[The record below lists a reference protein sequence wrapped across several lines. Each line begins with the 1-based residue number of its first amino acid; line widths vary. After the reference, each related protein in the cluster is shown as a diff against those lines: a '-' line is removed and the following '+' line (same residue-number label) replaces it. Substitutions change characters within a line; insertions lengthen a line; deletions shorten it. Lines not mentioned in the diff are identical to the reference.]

1 MSSTLNL
8 NVTTVTMPRRLR
20 ALLGHW
26 NALWR
31 EADGAPSRAALGAAL
46 AAEQEKSAALLRINL
61 RQLDSIG
68 ALTARGEAM
77 AAEHAATN
85 GHASALE
92 EKLAAAQADTAR
104 ERRAYE
110 RLGAAFA
117 RVQVRADMIPQLEA
131 DLGALWQRLRH
142 HEENAAASEGPR

>member
-1 MSSTLNL
+1 MPNTLNFS
-8 NVTTVTMPRRLR
+8 VPTDTLR
-20 ALLGHW
+20 ALQRNW

-31 EADGAPSRAALGAAL
+31 PTEDGPSRAALAAAL

-68 ALTARGEAM
+68 VLTARGEAM

-85 GHASALE
+85 GQASLLE
-92 EKLAAAQADTAR
+92 EQLAAARADTAR

-117 RVQVRADMIPQLEA
+117 RLQLRADMIPQLEA

-142 HEENAAASEGPR
+142 HEESAESSEGRH

>member
-1 MSSTLNL
+1 MPNTLNSSAP
-8 NVTTVTMPRRLR
+8 TVTLLR
-20 ALLGHW
+20 HW
-26 NALWR
+26 RALWR
-31 EADGAPSRAALGAAL
+31 QEEDGPSRAALAAAL
-46 AAEQEKSAALLRINL
+46 AAEQEKNAALLRINL

-85 GHASALE
+85 GQASLLE
-92 EKLAAAQADTAR
+92 DKLAAARADTAR

-131 DLGALWQRLRH
+131 DLGALWQRLRR
-142 HEENAAASEGPR
+142 HEESADAGEGRH